1 MGERRQSWQCESHQG
16 INDKLDTIIERQF
29 EVINDV
35 TRIKA
40 IVENGLK
47 KNMDDLAV
55 AAVAVHQKIELLDD
69 FKWFIEMVNG
79 FRTGLMKKVIYATL
93 VGGVIVMG
101 YSFLSVVGSK
111 EIPKLILKL
120 LG

>member
-1 MGERRQSWQCESHQG
+1 MEERRQSWQCESHQG
-16 INDKLDTIIERQF
+16 INEKLDTIIERQF
-29 EVINDV
+29 GVSEDI

-47 KNMDDLAV
+47 KNVDELSA

-93 VGGVIVMG
+93 IGGVIVMC

-111 EIPKLILKL
+111 EIPKLLLKMW
-120 LG
+120 G

>member
-1 MGERRQSWQCESHQG
+1 MDERNWVCGAHEG
-16 INDKLDTIIERQF
+16 IDKKLDTIIARQF
-29 EVINDV
+29 EVSNDV

-47 KNMDDLAV
+47 KNVDDLAA

-111 EIPKLILKL
+111 EISKLILKL
-120 LG
+120 WG